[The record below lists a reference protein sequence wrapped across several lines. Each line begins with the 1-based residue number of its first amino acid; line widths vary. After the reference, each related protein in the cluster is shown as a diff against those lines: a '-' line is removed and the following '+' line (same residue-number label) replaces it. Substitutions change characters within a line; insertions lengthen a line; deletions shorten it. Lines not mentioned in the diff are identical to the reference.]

1 MISTFDEWLNEN
13 ESGSNRSN
21 LSLEEL
27 EHIKK
32 YANSEPEYDEE
43 EDEDMA
49 KIVAE
54 YLEEIKATDPL
65 SKKYL
70 EFWNN
75 ALKKSK
81 GDEVAAI
88 DLINDMLYDYS
99 NGGEFEEIESKMLDI
114 ILHPIGNIEAIPG
127 PGVTYDDVSIAIE
140 KLGEYR
146 ADQAEEHVYSMYS
159 RGWVPGG
166 DYYDDFDAAGIV
178 GEYNEIV
185 LAIRNKDGEYLNTLD
200 VEVAV
205 ALARELPLDVMDKYK
220 GRIAGKK
227 YGLDI

>member
-1 MISTFDEWLNEN
+1 MISTFNEWLNES
-13 ESGSNRSN
+13 ESRKSN

-43 EDEDMA
+43 EDEAMP

-65 SKKYL
+65 SKNYL
-70 EFWNN
+70 KFLND
-75 ALKKSK
+75 AIKKSN
-81 GDEVAAI
+81 GDEISAI
-88 DLINDMLYDYS
+88 DLINDMYYDYLY
-99 NGGEFEEIESKMLDI
+99 GEDFGEIESKMFDMI
-114 ILHPIGNIEAIPG
+114 SHPIRNIEATPG
-127 PGVTYDDVSIAIE
+127 SGVTYDDVSIAIE

-146 ADQAEEHVYSMYS
+146 AEQAEEHVYSMFS

-166 DYYDDFDAAGIV
+166 DYHDDFDAAGIV
-178 GEYNEIV
+178 GEYEEIV

-200 VEVAV
+200 VEVAL
-205 ALARELPLDVMDKYK
+205 ALANELPLDVMDKYK
-220 GRIAGKK
+220 GRIAGTKF
-227 YGLDI
+227 GI